1 MFLQV
6 KDKQPVLKVTGLQVK
21 RSGFETGQSVVFLE
35 KTLYSNGASLPRTVN
50 EYGEIVR
57 EA

>member
-35 KTLYSNGASLPRTVN
+35 KHFTVM
-50 EYGEIVR
+50 VLLS
-57 EA
+57 AQDCK